1 MLQSPSSDGPPSL
14 GELDAARR
22 ATNSMRGPAVVL
34 GTARVAIAED
44 DDGVALN
51 DEAALIENTAY
62 GCVTK
67 ALSELPQTSTPKLI
81 HVTFTPDL
89 DPHAVGRGVL
99 RAGGEVNIDVLGRSV
114 AKKGG
119 TPRTVEVLILADG
132 LRILTGYSTT
142 SSPSPSTENNSS
154 MQEAIQNAKASEQN
168 VDESEVI
175 FGLFVTSHDEDA
187 ARQLLGSRLP
197 MYGGRASQVEWE
209 DGEKQNGALI
219 AGGQVIVDSGGS
231 NSSAVALVSG
241 STSFLISAV
250 IKSWA
255 QPAFVDALDFLKPR
269 YTGDAGDDLL
279 QAIKF
284 DDRPMFEK
292 CLKEVGPNFQWVTKQ
307 HQTPLLAAAGRGRTH
322 MVQRIVDEG
331 GDVKYR
337 NDGGFNAVM
346 YTLRLSDY
354 GEEFVKTQLDVLEGA
369 GADLNDTDVILP

>member
-1 MLQSPSSDGPPSL
+1 
-14 GELDAARR
+14 
-22 ATNSMRGPAVVL
+22 MRGPAIVL
-34 GTARVAIAED
+34 GTARVSIAEEG
-44 DDGVALN
+44 DGVAVN
-51 DEAALIENTAY
+51 DEAAMIENTAY
-62 GCVTK
+62 SCVTK

-99 RAGGEVNIDVLGRSV
+99 RAGGEVDIDVLGRGV
-114 AKKGG
+114 AKKDG

-142 SSPSPSTENNSS
+142 SSPSSSTENNSS
-154 MQEAIQNAKASEQN
+154 MQEAIQNAMASEQN
-168 VDESEVI
+168 FDESEVI
-175 FGLFVTSHDEDA
+175 FGLFVTTHDEDA

-197 MYGGRASQVEWE
+197 MYGGQASKVEGD

-219 AGGQVIVDSGGS
+219 VGGQITVDSGGS

-269 YTGDAGDDLL
+269 YIGDAGDDLL

-292 CLKEVGPNFQWVTKQ
+292 CIKEVGPNFQWVTKQ
-307 HQTPLLAAAGRGRTH
+307 HQTPLLAAAGRGRTY

-354 GEEFVKTQLDVLEGA
+354 GEEFVKTQLDILERA